1 MKITNVIIL
10 RSDDKPFE
18 STHLVG
24 AIDCGYNQLVKL
36 LGKPNRIG
44 DDCKVD
50 AEWEIEVNG
59 KVMTIYNY
67 KDGKNYNGK
76 SGIATTK
83 LRDWHI
89 GGLDNM
95 DAEIEILK
103 KALGIE

>member
-1 MKITNVIIL
+1 MKITKEIKL
-10 RSDDKPFE
+10 RDKDAEFI

-24 AIDCGYNQLVKL
+24 AIDAPYKSLVKL
-36 LGKPNRIG
+36 LGLPNIIG
-44 DDCKVD
+44 DECKTD

-59 KVMTIYNY
+59 KVMSIYNY

-89 GGLDNM
+89 GGNQDLTV
-95 DAEIEILK
+95 EIEILK
-103 KALGIE
+103 EALKIK